1 MNTQSGLA
9 LKIEGLTKQF
19 GDLLAVDSIQFELEY
34 GRIFG
39 YLGANGAGKSTTL
52 RMLTGILKPTS
63 GRAWVAG
70 VNLIESPEAVKPLV
84 GYVSQRFSLYED
96 LTIRENL
103 EFFSHVYGLE
113 GRARVERLDEV
124 LEMTQMQHV
133 QHRLAGHLSGGW
145 KQRLAIANAILH
157 KPKVLFLDEPTA
169 GLDPIVRR
177 LVWELLYKLTQEKM
191 ALFVTTHYME
201 EAERCHQLAILSH
214 GRILMQGS
222 PAFIRKSLS
231 NDVLRI
237 TCEPLM
243 LASSLFQKMKEVKGL
258 TVYSHALHLNLAEA
272 IDLDAFYNLAKN
284 HGIEIRSIE
293 KIEAT
298 LEDVF
303 ATLEQEIDP
312 ASPKT
317 EPFFTKRS
325 S

>member
-1 MNTQSGLA
+1 MSRSPQDYA
-9 LKIEGLTKQF
+9 LKIEGLTKSF
-19 GDLLAVDSIQFELEY
+19 GDFTAVNQIHFELEY

-63 GRAWVAG
+63 GKAWVAG
-70 VNLIESPEAVKPLV
+70 ADLIQTPEKVKPLV

-103 EFFSHVYGLE
+103 DFFSSVYGL
-113 GRARVERLDEV
+113 RAKERQKRIEEV
-124 LEMTQMQHV
+124 LEMTQMQNV

-177 LVWELLYKLTQEKM
+177 LVWELLYKLTQEGM

-201 EAERCHQLAILSH
+201 EAERCHHLAILSH
-214 GRILMQGS
+214 GKILMQGS
-222 PAFIRKSLS
+222 PESIRKSLS
-231 NDVLRI
+231 DDVIRV
-237 TCEPLM
+237 TCDPLM
-243 LASSLFQKMKEVKGL
+243 LASRIFQDIEGVRGL
-258 TVYSHALHLNLAEA
+258 TVYSHALHLNLGRH
-272 IDLDAFYNLAKN
+272 LDIQELHVAAKR
-284 HGIEIRSIE
+284 HGISIFEIE
-293 KIEAT
+293 KIEPT

-303 ATLEQEIDP
+303 ATLEQET
-312 ASPKT
+312 SPDGVQTGSGRK
-317 EPFFTKRS
+317 
-325 S
+325 